1 MVDDYIHQSA
11 EEELKQFELFKLFK
25 YIPQLKYD
33 RMLFGKSDNGSEF
46 EIGVGPVVQRG
57 QNLPSG
63 KNLADYIDKKG
74 RINLLTFFGDHQT
87 RFSNL
92 FILIKR
98 EASRRAVEVGCERFF
113 GLSGYV
119 SQPRRSMLGVR
130 NYERLAMLA
139 TMLQSLFISIQ
150 TGQLGG
156 GGVLASS

>member
-1 MVDDYIHQSA
+1 MERNAPVTDVDLLDDDDAINHSKDGDCEMVDGYIQQRA
-11 EEELKQFELFKLFK
+11 EEELKRFELFKLFK
-25 YIPQLKYD
+25 YIPQLKYN

-74 RINLLTFFGDHQT
+74 RINLLAIFGDHQI

-98 EASRRAVEVGCERFF
+98 EASRRAVEVGCERF
-113 GLSGYV
+113 LDSLDMSHSHV
-119 SQPRRSMLGVR
+119 SLC
-130 NYERLAMLA
+130 
-139 TMLQSLFISIQ
+139 
-150 TGQLGG
+150 
-156 GGVLASS
+156 